1 MTLTP
6 TARYRQ
12 GSGTPLLLIHAGWTS
27 WRIWTPVLDSLSKER
42 DVLASTMPGHLG
54 GPEVSRAH
62 PPTLKNALDHI
73 LSEMDA
79 AGFECPDIVGNSV
92 GGFLAF
98 ELARLGR
105 ARSVIAICPEGKQSW
120 LHTISLFTRGYLA
133 HQAARR
139 LLPVLR
145 RALRVRSLR
154 KFILRDATPSGHLV
168 PAELAEHLIEA
179 IAYCD
184 VLQSIRSNIDGMSIP
199 TVGDVSDVKCPT
211 YFIWGKQDTFVLKE
225 EIDRYLADLPAA
237 KYLAIDKCGH
247 CPQLDWPE
255 LIAQEILAFTI
266 VAQDSFPANE
276 KIEIAG

>member
-1 MTLTP
+1 MKLKPTP
-6 TARYRQ
+6 RYRK
-12 GSGTPLLLIHAGWTS
+12 GSGAPLLLIHAGWTS
-27 WRIWTPVLDSLSKER
+27 WRIWTPVLDSLSMER
-42 DVLASTMPGHLG
+42 DVLAPTMLGHLG
-54 GPEVSRAH
+54 GPEASHAH
-62 PPTLKNALDHI
+62 PPTFKNALAHI

-79 AGFECPDIVGNSV
+79 AGFEYPDVVGNSV

-120 LHTISLFTRGYLA
+120 LHALSLFTRGYLA

-145 RALRVRSLR
+145 RALRVKSLR

-184 VLQSIRSNIDGMSIP
+184 VFQSIRSNIDGMSVP
-199 TVGDVSDVKCPT
+199 TVGDVSDVKCPA

-225 EIDRYLADLPAA
+225 EIDRYLEDLPDA
-237 KYLAIDKCGH
+237 KFLAIDNCGH

-255 LIAQEILAFTI
+255 VIAEEILAFTI
-266 VAQDSFPANE
+266 NQGHHIN
-276 KIEIAG
+276 